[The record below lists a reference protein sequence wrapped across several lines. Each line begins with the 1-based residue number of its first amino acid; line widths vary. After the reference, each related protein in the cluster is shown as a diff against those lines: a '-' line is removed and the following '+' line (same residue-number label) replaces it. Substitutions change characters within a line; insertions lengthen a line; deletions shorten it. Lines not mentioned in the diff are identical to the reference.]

1 MSAHRFLRTHPHLD
15 LDFLLDRL
23 LEVQLHGLRLGIY
36 CIYYCLASI
45 NRNYFFHLA
54 KALDNAFLALVD
66 NDNFGASLI
75 ISGGGEGDGD
85 GVLDDFHF

>member
-1 MSAHRFLRTHPHLD
+1 
-15 LDFLLDRL
+15 
-23 LEVQLHGLRLGIY
+23 
-36 CIYYCLASI
+36 
-45 NRNYFFHLA
+45 LA

-75 ISGGGEGDGD
+75 IRGGGEEDGD